1 MMMPANQSEPTRFAC
16 AISDVIRKARESLLA
31 AGVTQRRTV
40 TCEAALVHL
49 LCLCLDQPWEG
60 TTDDL
65 AATLGRRTT
74 STRRILRALERA
86 EVIRVFQAGP
96 AGLVVRAGPMITSL
110 RAPVNPPTVRSP
122 EFV

>member
-1 MMMPANQSEPTRFAC
+1 MMNTNDASEPTRFAA
-16 AISDVIRKARESLLA
+16 AISEAIRKAREALLS

-49 LCLCLDQPWEG
+49 LCLCLDHPWEG

-65 AATLGRRTT
+65 AAILGRRTT

-96 AGLVVRAGPMITSL
+96 AGLVVRAGPLITSL
-110 RAPVNPPTVRSP
+110 RTAPVGSPPAP